1 MMKEIEKDTVNIPG
15 LEELILWEM
24 SILLKVIYRINTIPL
39 KIPASFFMEVEKSYH
54 KISMDTE

>member
-1 MMKEIEKDTVNIPG
+1 MMKEIEDTVNVPG

-39 KIPASFFMEVEKSYH
+39 KIPASFFMKVEKSYH